1 MALTLFRFAL
11 RNLARNARRSLLTIL
26 AMAGGL
32 FVLVF
37 LKALQDGYV
46 AQRLD
51 AGLGLSVG
59 HLIVRP
65 AGQGPGRP
73 RGITR
78 GADVAKA
85 LLSDPSV
92 VAAAPRV
99 RFEAFA
105 QSVAG
110 AAGISVVGIDPK
122 TEAETS
128 WLPRAMIEGEFL
140 TPEKPPEPAPVVVG
154 ETLARRLEI
163 TLGDKIA
170 LLAVGEDRSL
180 VAEPFKLVGIFRTG
194 AALFD
199 SAVAYVPRAAA
210 ARMALASGDATEVIA
225 RIREPLQ
232 APEVAAR
239 IARHPRLSGLSLV
252 SWREAAPEVVEAME
266 VLRVM
271 ELIRTIVLFAL
282 VGLGIFNT
290 VTLAL
295 YERRREFGVLMS
307 IGMSPLAIFQLLVL
321 EVSLLAFAAV
331 LVGIGGGIGIVSG
344 WLGNTGINVS
354 TLGARLPGALAG
366 TSVIYPIIRPEN
378 LWLAGGWVLGISL
391 AVLVVPLY
399 RILRLDPATGLRDRP

>member
-1 MALTLFRFAL
+1 MALTLVRFAL
-11 RNLARNARRSLLTIL
+11 RNLTRNGRRSLLTML

-51 AGLGLSVG
+51 AGLGLTVG

-65 AGQGPGRP
+65 AGATRGRP
-73 RGITR
+73 GGIAG
-78 GADVAKA
+78 GAEVARA
-85 LLSDPSV
+85 LSSDPAV
-92 VAAAPRV
+92 VVAAPRV

-105 QSVAG
+105 QSVAA

-122 TEAETS
+122 AEAEAG
-128 WLPRAMIEGEFL
+128 WLSQALLEGKLL
-140 TPEKPPEPAPVVVG
+140 TPENPPDPAPVVVG

-163 TLGDKIA
+163 TLGDRIA

-180 VAEPFKLVGIFRTG
+180 TAEPFKLAGIFRTG
-194 AALFD
+194 AALVD
-199 SAVAYVPRAAA
+199 SSVAYVPRAAA
-210 ARMALASGDATEVIA
+210 ARMALAGGDATEVIA

-239 IARHPRLSGLSLV
+239 IARHPRLRGLSLA
-252 SWREAAPEVVEAME
+252 SWREAAPEVLEAME

-271 ELIRTIVLFAL
+271 ELIRTVVLFAL
-282 VGLGIFNT
+282 VGLGIFNI
-290 VTLAL
+290 VAMAL

-307 IGMSPLAIFQLLVL
+307 IGMSPLALFGLLVL
-321 EVSLLAFAAV
+321 EVALLAIGAV

-344 WLGNTGINVS
+344 WVGKTGINVS
-354 TLGARLPGALAG
+354 ALGARLPGALAG
-366 TSVIYPIIRPEN
+366 TTVIYPLIRPEN
-378 LWLAGGWVLGISL
+378 LWLAGGWVLAISL

-399 RILRLDPATGLRDRP
+399 RILRLEPATALRDRP